1 MRLAPTSRKLWL
13 SMLMALKGALESG
26 VSPKPLTCCGEG
38 LVMVISGGVFCA
50 NALPME
56 AMQSSVAARVRVSL
70 KIGE

>member
-1 MRLAPTSRKLWL
+1 
-13 SMLMALKGALESG
+13 

-50 NALPME
+50 NELPME